1 MNDMKKIKSFI
12 SPLIGCITLFF
23 LGCEDP
29 KLKQPRESR
38 SEQSE
43 GTSNNSNK
51 VDREFT
57 RELAREFAHEF
68 VKEFAKQINRKGFT
82 FDANQSTGASNNS
95 VLKTGLVD
103 ANGKPNPLLSHCSED
118 VLEFYQK
125 NADCFS
131 ILSPEEIPND
141 LEWQDGSSEKEFSSL
156 KAKRGGI
163 FHAYMRDF
171 PRTLRTI
178 GPDAN
183 GAFRSYLLDNNVI
196 GLTHAHPN
204 SDTYY
209 PGTANSWAV
218 GNDGRTVYFRLDPNA
233 RFSDGK
239 GVRASDYFFFF
250 YFMRSKHIQAPWYND
265 FYGKDK
271 FQKVT
276 LYDEQTLS
284 ITFYKAKPDV
294 VERVSIR
301 PKPEHFYSELGGE
314 YLTKYQWDPEPTT
327 GAYVALPENVD
338 KGKSV
343 TLVRQGDWW
352 ANDKRFFRNRF
363 NPDQIKVS
371 VIRDNDKAFEIFL
384 KGQIDAFGLAKTEFW
399 YEKLANDHPL
409 VKNGYLTKVTFFNQ
423 APPPSYALRINSQK
437 APLDNIDIRVGFHH
451 AMNFDLVLERIF
463 RGDFIRMNTV
473 ADGFGERSHPNL
485 KAREFSV
492 DKAVESFAN
501 AGYSKRGKDGIL
513 INGKGE
519 KLSIEIMTGYKHFED
534 VLVVLKEEAKKAG
547 LEIKLKVLEQTA
559 AWKMANEKNH
569 QVIFSAFG
577 TFVELFPRFWEP
589 FHSDNAYQEKG
600 DLKYQENGDLK
611 PGLTT
616 KTSTNNFTQTAV
628 RELDH
633 LINQYRE
640 EEDLGQITKMAHRL
654 SQMIH
659 DHAVWVP
666 AWKKPWLRVGYWSW
680 LQFPDDWGPKEST
693 DYEEFQVFWID
704 TQEKEKILDAMEK
717 GEAFSAQPS
726 VREYK
731 KYMTK

>member
-1 MNDMKKIKSFI
+1 MKKIKYFI

-29 KLKQPRESR
+29 KLKQPRQTTLD
-38 SEQSE
+38 QSQE
-43 GTSNNSNK
+43 TSNSSGK
-51 VDREFT
+51 GDREFT
-57 RELAREFAHEF
+57 RELAREFAAEF
-68 VKEFAKQINRKGFT
+68 VKEFAKQINHKGFSL
-82 FDANQSTGASNNS
+82 DANESTGAFKNS
-95 VLKTGLVD
+95 VSKIGLVD
-103 ANGKPNPLLSHCSED
+103 ASGKPHPLLSHCSED

-131 ILSPEEIPND
+131 ILSPEQMPND
-141 LEWQDGSSEKEFSSL
+141 LEWQDGSSEKEFSSTN
-156 KAKRGGI
+156 AKRGGT

-204 SDTYY
+204 SDGYY
-209 PGTANSWAV
+209 PGVANSWAV

-239 GVRASDYFFFF
+239 LVRASDYFFFF

-276 LYDEQTLS
+276 LYDEETLS

-343 TLVRQGDWW
+343 TLVRQDDWW

-437 APLDNIDIRVGFHH
+437 APLDNLDIRVGFHH
-451 AMNFDLVLERIF
+451 AMNFDIVLERIF
-463 RGDFIRMNTV
+463 RGDFVRMNTV

-492 DKAVESFAN
+492 DKAVDSFTR
-501 AGYSKRGKDGIL
+501 AGYSTRGKDGIL
-513 INGKGE
+513 INEKGE

-611 PGLTT
+611 TGLTT

-628 RELDH
+628 REIDH

-640 EEDLGQITKMAHRL
+640 EEDLGQITQMSHRL

-666 AWKKPWLRVGYWSW
+666 AWKKPWIRAGHWSW

-704 TQEKEKILDAMEK
+704 TQEKKKILDAMEK
-717 GEAFSAQPS
+717 GEAFSPQPS

-731 KYMTK
+731 KYIIK